1 MAETCS
7 SVSSFAD
14 TPDAHRLSLRANFSW
29 TFVGNIVYS
38 GCQWG
43 IVVVLAKLGSP
54 VLVGEYALGVAIA
67 TPVIAL
73 SQLQLRPVIASD
85 VHEKYQFGDYLGFRL
100 LATLLAIL
108 AVLAVPLVAHSG
120 PTETPLVVLVGLA
133 LAVESLSDLYFARLQ
148 FIDRMD
154 RIAKSQIVRAPLSLA
169 ALGLGVHFTGSP
181 ALGVAGMVIVRLAV
195 LIAYDSRPRTHS
207 LLPLEGQSP
216 HSRERFEHIKQM
228 LEPRWDQRAMGRIFW
243 LASPLGVV
251 AMLVNLNSNVPR
263 YFIQWSLGTRE
274 LGIYSALGFMMSAGN
289 LFAAALAQ
297 TVFVRLSRLHA
308 EGRNSEFVMLLLKMA
323 GIGTVLGGGGILFAW
338 IAGPELLRILYRPEY
353 AEQWHVLVWFMVV
366 AWISYISQFLGTA
379 MTSARYFVHQI
390 PLFAIVVLAITG
402 ASYLLVPRMGLTG
415 AVLSNLVGAIVQ
427 AVGSILVLSFA
438 LNRRSSNTQPP
449 ESGALLP
456 EVL

>member
-1 MAETCS
+1 MAETCT
-7 SVSSFAD
+7 SVASVAD
-14 TPDAHRLSLRANFSW
+14 AADSHRLSLRANFSW
-29 TFVGNIVYS
+29 TFVGNLIYS
-38 GCQWG
+38 ACQWG

-85 VHEKYQFGDYLGFRL
+85 VHEKYRFGDYLGFRL
-100 LATLLAIL
+100 VATLVAILVVLAI
-108 AVLAVPLVAHSG
+108 PLVVHSG

-133 LAVESLSDLYFARLQ
+133 LALESLSDLYFARLQ

-169 ALGLGVHFTGSP
+169 ALGLGVHFTGSL

-195 LIAYDSRPRTHS
+195 LLGYDMRARTHL
-207 LLPLEGQSP
+207 LLPLDGDSP
-216 HSRERFEHIKQM
+216 HAREQVDQM
-228 LEPRWDQRAMGRIFW
+228 RKLLKPRWNPRAMSRIFW

-251 AMLVNLNSNVPR
+251 ALLVNLNSNVPR

-297 TVFVRLSRLHA
+297 AVFVRLARLHA
-308 EGRNSEFVMLLLKMA
+308 EGRNSEFIMLLVKMA

-366 AWISYISQFLGTA
+366 AWMSYISQFLGTA

-390 PLFAIVVLAITG
+390 PLFATVVLAITG
-402 ASYLLVPRMGLTG
+402 ASYVLVPRLGLTG

-427 AVGSILVLSFA
+427 VLGSILVLAFA
-438 LNRRSSNTQPP
+438 LRRRSGLDGTVE
-449 ESGALLP
+449 ESPA
-456 EVL
+456 